1 MRHGIIFVGELNPGL
16 ATAIGARARKNTIML
31 LSLCRAQ
38 SRCVNGAT
46 RLTNWTSLE
55 RDEAIAILVRAGRDS
70 LTYDLP
76 PDRYAREAAEAM
88 TSKSY
93 ASCRVLNGSIPPLII
108 V

>member
-1 MRHGIIFVGELNPGL
+1 
-16 ATAIGARARKNTIML
+16 ML

-88 TSKSY
+88 TSKSFNACMQVAVFLMGPFHPSSLCDEG
-93 ASCRVLNGSIPPLII
+93 ASVAHNQNER
-108 V
+108 

>member
-1 MRHGIIFVGELNPGL
+1 M
-16 ATAIGARARKNTIML
+16 
-31 LSLCRAQ
+31 
-38 SRCVNGAT
+38 NGAT

-88 TSKSY
+88 TSKSFN
-93 ASCRVLNGSIPPLII
+93 ACMQVAVFFNGSIPPLTI